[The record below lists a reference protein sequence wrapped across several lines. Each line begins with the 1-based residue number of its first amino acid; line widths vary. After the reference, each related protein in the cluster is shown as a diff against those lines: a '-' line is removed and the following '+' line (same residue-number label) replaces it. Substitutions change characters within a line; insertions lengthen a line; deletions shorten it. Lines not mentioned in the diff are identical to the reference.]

1 MFYKESVEKLTM
13 LAFLALRPWEWQ
25 LVLYLVAVDRKARA
39 VSDKTNAS
47 LILFGGY
54 HA

>member
-1 MFYKESVEKLTM
+1 M

-25 LVLYLVAVDRKARA
+25 LVLYLVAVDRQAIT
-39 VSDKTNAS
+39 VSDKTNALS
-47 LILFGGY
+47 LSLFGVY